1 MPQTLS
7 PPFWL
12 PLPEC
17 HSRSCVATTCGMP
30 GAFRSLHP
38 GIAGPAPAEEPS
50 RGSAG
55 PGVEGAWAVCH
66 PVLPVKRRV
75 CVEGGP
81 GCSGP
86 HAHRSPARAVWAP
99 HPGGGSFPVSS
110 RTGLSVDFAFLSG
123 PRASRESREGTVGA
137 ACMRRRHAGPSPCSL
152 DLTRLWE
159 GGRKAG
165 EASAHGNGCEGFVLC
180 PANPTGTV
188 PTV

>member
-7 PPFWL
+7 PLFWP

-17 HSRSCVATTCGMP
+17 HSGSCVATTCGMP

-66 PVLPVKRRV
+66 PVLLVKRRV
-75 CVEGGP
+75 RVEGGP

-86 HAHRSPARAVWAP
+86 HAHRLVRCRC
-99 HPGGGSFPVSS
+99 HMGGGSFPVSS
-110 RTGLSVDFAFLSG
+110 RTGLSIDFTFLTG
-123 PRASRESREGTVGA
+123 PKASCESREGTVGA
-137 ACMRRRHAGPSPCSL
+137 ACVRRRHAGPSPCSL

-159 GGRKAG
+159 GGREAG
-165 EASAHGNGCEGFVLC
+165 EASAHGNGCEGFALC